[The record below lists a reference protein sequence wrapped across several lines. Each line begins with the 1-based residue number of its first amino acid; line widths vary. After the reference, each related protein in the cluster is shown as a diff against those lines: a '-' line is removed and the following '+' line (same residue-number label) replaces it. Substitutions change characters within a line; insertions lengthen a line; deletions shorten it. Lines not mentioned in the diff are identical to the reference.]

1 MTRYGKQPPEVFCKK
16 KGVPRNFAKFIGK
29 HLCQC
34 LFFNK
39 VVSAAIN
46 GAMQEFTSKI
56 YNFSEQHEESS
67 QQ

>member
-1 MTRYGKQPPEVFCKK
+1 MTRYGKQPTEVFCKK

-46 GAMQEFTSKI
+46 GAI
-56 YNFSEQHEESS
+56 
-67 QQ
+67 